1 MSQYYVGEIRLFAGD
16 YAPVGDWMK
25 CEGQVLNVS
34 QYPALFAL
42 IGATYGG
49 NGSTTFA
56 LPDYRGRIPVG
67 QGTGT
72 NLTARA
78 LGQTGG
84 SETVTLNDS
93 QWAVHNHSFNTLNA
107 DATASALPT
116 GSNNMAHAKGMNDVR
131 IYLNDSAPS
140 PTASTLDAASYGS
153 AGGNQPHNNIMP
165 SLAMTYIIAVN
176 GLYPNRS

>member
-1 MSQYYVGEIRLFAGD
+1 MSQYYVGEIRLFAGN
-16 YAPVGDWMK
+16 YAPEGDWMK
-25 CEGQVLNVS
+25 CEGQLLNVS
-34 QYPALFAL
+34 QYQALFAL
-42 IGATYGG
+42 LGTTYGG

-72 NLTARA
+72 GLSPHT

-84 SETVTLNDS
+84 SETVTLNAS
-93 QWAVHNHSFNTLNA
+93 QWAAHNHSFNTLNA
-107 DATASALPT
+107 NATANALSV

-153 AGGNQPHNNIMP
+153 VGGNQPHNNIMP
-165 SLAMTYIIAVN
+165 SLPMTYIIAVN
-176 GLYPNRS
+176 GLYPNRN